1 MYYNILK
8 YLKLLKQYIVYSIQF
23 YIKFEGVS
31 SYMSTAI
38 AEVVEFIGEL
48 FGSLSCLVERAVV
61 QRITVT
67 ACYSSRLFDEL
78 TDKHEVYKARPDE
91 SFFCYGPTAKSI
103 SEGGDRWRC
112 LHCRSGSAPWV
123 MCSSCLHL
131 SVFRVFLVC
140 KCLQVPRP
148 KHLWPSKTLHCVW
161 CVLVWK
167 WPFECT
173 SKAVSGQCSC
183 FLRSADQRRGTV
195 AKHQCLL
202 PRNAK
207 SSS

>member
-1 MYYNILK
+1 M
-8 YLKLLKQYIVYSIQF
+8 KQYIVYSIQF

-48 FGSLSCLVERAVV
+48 FGSLSSLVERIAIV

-67 ACYSSRLFDEL
+67 ALTALGYLTSSQTSTKSTR
-78 TDKHEVYKARPDE
+78 HDE
-91 SFFCYGPTAKSI
+91 SFFCSYGTAKSI
-103 SEGGDRWRC
+103 EGGDRWRC

-140 KCLQVPRP
+140 KCFQVPRP

-183 FLRSADQRRGTV
+183 FLRSADQRIGTV